1 MESSKFVSK
10 STADEDYQEGPSGRP
25 NQLFVGGL
33 PLKTTKLS
41 LETYFESFGKL
52 AECRIVLD
60 KVTQKSRGFAFVS
73 FVDEESMNKALHVQ
87 KHRFLKTDINV
98 KQAKSKQETKSTN
111 EEEKERKLFLVGL
124 PFKTRV
130 EDLSAHFSKY
140 GKIES
145 YELFSHRGFGFIM
158 FKERISVINIL
169 NSEDSHV
176 ILEKEIECRPV
187 LLRSELNPMK
197 VPVRKEVRNDL
208 PNLTDLVPKSN
219 LSDIE
224 GKSVTSQSSLL
235 DELGFGFKLVSNIDI
250 DKQETRPRNRKNLKL
265 SSNQFHYKFDS
276 AAPLNQP
283 SYQLHTTSDILK
295 SSQEKNL
302 SGFLTSKSELSKSQ
316 VKSEG
321 GSSSK
326 ATSNIQQEVEKMM
339 SYIMEDDDDEPEGQ
353 YQMKN
358 NSQQHT
364 KDTLSELT
372 NSHLEHPETTAKS
385 SERKTFVSEWLSTT
399 NEKEI
404 DHPGASKNHLYKTV
418 LQ

>member
-10 STADEDYQEGPSGRP
+10 STADEDYQDGPSGRP
-25 NQLFVGGL
+25 FQLFVGGL
-33 PLKTTKLS
+33 PLKATKLS

-73 FVDEESMNKALHVQ
+73 FFDEESMNKALAVK
-87 KHRFLKTDINV
+87 KHRYLKTDINV

-130 EDLSAHFSKY
+130 EDLSAHFGKY

-145 YELFSHRGFGFIM
+145 YELFAHRGFGFIM

-169 NSEDSHV
+169 NSEDNHV

-197 VPVRKEVRNDL
+197 VPVRKEVRDDL
-208 PNLTDLVPKSN
+208 PNLTDFVPRSN

-224 GKSVTSQSSLL
+224 AKSVTSQSSLL

-265 SSNQFHYKFDS
+265 SSNQFHYKFDGT
-276 AAPLNQP
+276 APMDLP
-283 SYQLHTTSDILK
+283 SYQLHTHSDIQK
-295 SSQEKNL
+295 SNQEKNL
-302 SGFLTSKSELSKSQ
+302 SGFLTSKSELSRSL

-321 GSSSK
+321 GSSK

-339 SYIMEDDDDEPEGQ
+339 SYIMEDDDDEPEGI
-353 YQMKN
+353 YQGKGGSN
-358 NSQQHT
+358 QHT
-364 KDTLSELT
+364 KDTLSDML
-372 NSHLEHPETTAKS
+372 SSGLEQPEVPGKS
-385 SERKTFVSEWLSTT
+385 SERKTFVSEWLTIK
-399 NEKEI
+399 EKEGEGS
-404 DHPGASKNHLYKTV
+404 PKNHLYKTV